1 MYIVAMANNCCR
13 MFPNR
18 YRMSKCRCEP
28 IGCDWQGVWSK
39 LQQHETTCEFL
50 NKSPDN
56 IIQCLEIRKAAKAPV
71 DLEQA
76 KLLDLLSAEGVT
88 YTG

>member
-1 MYIVAMANNCCR
+1 
-13 MFPNR
+13 
-18 YRMSKCRCEP
+18 MSKCRCEP

-39 LQQHETTCEFL
+39 LQQHETSCEFL

-56 IIQCLEIRKAAKAPV
+56 IIQCLETRKAAKAPA

-76 KLLDLLSAEGVT
+76 KLLDLLSAENVT